1 MKYFKLSLLLVLTI
15 SNTVAQHNGLLLKK
29 EKISTQKYLKHSKL
43 TQETNGKRVWRD
55 AYKKIDDVELY
66 AIQYLSDSLKV
77 NGFLMKPKT
86 QGKYPCIIFNRGG
99 NRDFSKVSGPLL
111 LHLFASIVSKGYIVI
126 ASQYRGNGGSEGKE
140 EFGGKDVND
149 VLILPDVLKE
159 IEGADTD
166 RIGIYGWSRGS
177 MMTYIALTKTN
188 KIKAAVVGGGQSD
201 LTIMDRPKFEKGV
214 YAELI
219 PNYWENKTKELE
231 KRSAIKWVDK
241 FPKNV
246 PILMLHGSSDWRVKA
261 KHSLNL
267 ALQFEKYKIPYRLV
281 VFEGGD
287 HGLTGHSNEVNE
299 QVLKWFNRYLKNNE
313 KLPNVEY
320 HGH

>member
-1 MKYFKLSLLLVLTI
+1 MKYFNFLLLLVLTI
-15 SNTVAQHNGLLLKK
+15 GNTTAQENQLLLKK
-29 EKISTQKYLKHSKL
+29 ERINMQRFSKHSKL
-43 TQETNGKRVWRD
+43 TEEVNGKRIWKD
-55 AYKKIDDVELY
+55 IYKSIDDVELY

-77 NGFLMKPKT
+77 NGFLMKPKK

-99 NRDFSKVSGPLL
+99 NREYSKASGPLL
-111 LHLFASIVSKGYIVI
+111 LHIFASIVSKGYIVI
-126 ASQYRGNGGSEGKE
+126 ASQYRGNGGGEGKE

-149 VLILPDVLKE
+149 VVILPKILEEVQ
-159 IEGADTD
+159 GADTN
-166 RIGIYGWSRGS
+166 RIGMYGWSRGS

-188 KIKAAVVGGGQSD
+188 KIKAVVVGGGPSD
-201 LTIMDRPKFEKGV
+201 LTIMNRPKFEKGV

-219 PNYWENKTKELE
+219 PNYWKNKKEELA

-246 PILMLHGSSDWRVKA
+246 PILMLHGSSDWRA
-261 KHSLNL
+261 KPEHSLNL
-267 ALQFEKYKIPYRLV
+267 ALQFEKHKIPYRLI

-287 HGLTGHSNEVNE
+287 HGLTKHNDEVNE

-320 HGH
+320 HGY